1 LGNGGHTKTVR
12 ASALAALVLIT
23 IMNIVPPFA
32 TIAKNKLA
40 AAIPW
45 LARDFGKVR

>member
-1 LGNGGHTKTVR
+1 MKTVR

-32 TIAKNKLA
+32 PSQRTS
-40 AAIPW
+40 
-45 LARDFGKVR
+45 